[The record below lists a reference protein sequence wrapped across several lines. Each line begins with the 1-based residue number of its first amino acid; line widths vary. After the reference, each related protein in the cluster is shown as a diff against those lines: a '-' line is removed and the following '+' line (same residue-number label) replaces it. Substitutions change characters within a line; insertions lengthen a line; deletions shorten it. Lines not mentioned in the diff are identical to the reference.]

1 MADDEVLR
9 RDLLWRIEARRAS
22 IQSYLRD
29 HRPRTRRKSTVT
41 VVLSSLA
48 ALFTAG
54 PALGGEPFARSVQ
67 NSLGLA
73 SDSTVWRT
81 LCFLA
86 LLVSIA
92 SAVLVNLGKASD
104 DVGHLSSAE
113 AANTELEGLTGLLQF
128 GRVSLEDGA
137 KLYQQ
142 YIVKIPFV
150 DELPTGPAPWQRQY
164 APPPRAPAQ
173 YPPPPQG
180 AYAPPP
186 QGAYALP
193 PQTGYAPPPPGPAT
207 PGGSDHP
214 R

>member
-1 MADDEVLR
+1 MADDDALR

-22 IQSYLRD
+22 IQSYLRA
-29 HRPRTRRKSTVT
+29 HRPRTRRRATIT

-54 PALGGEPFARSVQ
+54 PALGGEPFAESVQ

-73 SDSTVWRT
+73 SDSYVWRT
-81 LCFLA
+81 LCFLT
-86 LLVSIA
+86 LLVSIG
-92 SAVLVNLGKASD
+92 SAILVNLGKADD
-104 DVGHLSSAE
+104 DVAKLSNAE

-128 GRVSLEDGA
+128 GHVSLEDGA

-150 DELPTGPAPWQRQY
+150 DDLPAAAPPPPAPAPPAQWLGQGQY
-164 APPPRAPAQ
+164 APPPPAPSRYAPPPPSR
-173 YPPPPQG
+173 YPPPPQ
-180 AYAPPP
+180 
-186 QGAYALP
+186 
-193 PQTGYAPPPPGPAT
+193 
-207 PGGSDHP
+207 